1 MKVTEIQV
9 LEHAIK
15 DAMKGG
21 LSKLDLLAL
30 LPPGHT
36 DQHIMVMLY
45 DHRFNKALWD
55 DEQNYYLVC
64 SNEKCDCTYN
74 YWEDNENGMMQIRFC
89 NQCGFKVNKEVD
101 SVYNPW
107 GFHVQK
113 MALSGDPLAYIAK
126 TKYGIKVEE

>member
-9 LEHAIK
+9 LERAIK

-45 DHRFNKALWD
+45 DHRFNRALWG
-55 DEQNYYLVC
+55 ETHYGRREVTV
-64 SNEKCDCTYN
+64 SNHKRFSTIHTKGISKKPKEYTKNVRYTVHG
-74 YWEDNENGMMQIRFC
+74 WEYHI
-89 NQCGFKVNKEVD
+89 
-101 SVYNPW
+101 
-107 GFHVQK
+107 QK
-113 MALSGDPLAYIAK
+113 MALSEDPLAYIAK
-126 TKYGIKVEE
+126 VKYGIKVE

>member
-9 LEHAIK
+9 LERAIK

-45 DHRFNKALWD
+45 DHRFLQALFGNKMIPHQKYATEFD
-55 DEQNYYLVC
+55 DR
-64 SNEKCDCTYN
+64 
-74 YWEDNENGMMQIRFC
+74 G
-89 NQCGFKVNKEVD
+89 
-101 SVYNPW
+101 
-107 GFHVQK
+107 QK
-113 MALSGDPLAYIAK
+113 AEYFTTREAWQHHGIEMFLSGDPLAYIAK
-126 TKYGIKVEE
+126 VKYGIKVEE

>member
-9 LEHAIK
+9 LQRAIK

-45 DHRFNKALWD
+45 DHRFCKALFGD
-55 DEQNYYLVC
+55 DMVVFEY
-64 SNEKCDCTYN
+64 TF
-74 YWEDNENGMMQIRFC
+74 NGYPVHKPRWMGQLC
-89 NQCGFKVNKEVD
+89 L
-101 SVYNPW
+101 
-107 GFHVQK
+107 
-113 MALSGDPLAYIAK
+113 MALSGDPLAYIAQ
-126 TKYGIKVEE
+126 TKYGIEVEQ